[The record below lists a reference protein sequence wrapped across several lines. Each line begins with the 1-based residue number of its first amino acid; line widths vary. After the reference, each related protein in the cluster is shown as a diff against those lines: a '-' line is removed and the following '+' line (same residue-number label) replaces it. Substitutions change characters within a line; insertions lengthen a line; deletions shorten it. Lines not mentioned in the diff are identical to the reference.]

1 MKSPAVIALLMAMA
15 LAPSQPQVRADAVTD
30 WNANAEAVLRGAPPS
45 PPLQLRALAI
55 VNSAIYDAVNGIA
68 QKYEPYLITVQAPP
82 GAREEAAAISAA
94 HTVLTGLYPA
104 QSAFLNDKLAESTA
118 KIPGIQGNSRSI
130 ARGLAWGKQVGLAVL
145 ASRANDGINASVP
158 PYLGGFAPG
167 QWRSIPN
174 GTTPGALPQ
183 FASLTPFTLT
193 SPSQF
198 RPGPPPSLT
207 SAQYATDFN
216 EVKSLGRVDSVTR
229 TADQTKA
236 ALLWAA
242 TGPLEENAVIRS
254 VVPADYELVDT
265 ARLFALVN
273 FAGCDAAIAG
283 FDTKYTYGFWRPF
296 HAIRFAD
303 TDGNPDTDVDAT
315 WTSLV
320 TPVPNHPEY
329 ISTHSIITGAE
340 MRTLAL
346 IVGDIPFTL
355 SSPGLPGVTIDY
367 ASFSV
372 AAAEVGPARIWGGL
386 HFRNSC
392 VTGAAMGVQ
401 IGNQAVSN
409 FLRPIE

>member
-1 MKSPAVIALLMAMA
+1 MKKMLMFISMSAALAALSPAA
-15 LAPSQPQVRADAVTD
+15 RADAVTD
-30 WNANAEAVLRGAPPS
+30 WNANAETVLRAVPPS
-45 PPLQLRALAI
+45 PPLQLRTLAI

-68 QKYEPYLITVQAPP
+68 QKYEPYLITVPAPA

-94 HTVLTGLYPA
+94 HTVLIGLYPA
-104 QSAFLNDKLAESTA
+104 QADFLNDKLAESTA
-118 KIPGIQGNSRSI
+118 KIPGIEGNSRSI
-130 ARGLAWGKQVGLAVL
+130 ARGLAWGRQVGLAVL
-145 ASRANDGINASVP
+145 ANRANDGVNASVP
-158 PYLGGFAPG
+158 PYLGGFALG

-183 FASLTPFTLT
+183 FANVTPFTMT

-198 RPGPPPSLT
+198 RPGPPLSLT
-207 SAQYATDFN
+207 SAQYAADLN
-216 EVKSLGRVDSVTR
+216 EVKSLGRVDSATR
-229 TADQTKA
+229 TAGQTKA

-242 TGPLEENAVIRS
+242 TSPLEENAVIRS

-273 FAGCDAAIAG
+273 FSGCDAAIAG

-296 HAIRFAD
+296 HAIRSAD
-303 TDGNPDTDVDAT
+303 LDGNPDTDIDAT

-320 TPVPNHPEY
+320 PVPNHPEY
-329 ISTHSIITGAE
+329 ISTHSIITGAQ
-340 MRTLAL
+340 MRALAL
-346 IVGDIPFTL
+346 ILGNDVPFTL

-367 ASFSV
+367 PNFSA

-392 VTGAAMGVQ
+392 VVGGAMGVQ
-401 IGNQAVSN
+401 IGDQAVAN
-409 FLRPIE
+409 FLRPLE